1 MEIVIYIGIV
11 VVDYISVLVWEFIF
25 YCVIDKLSGFINS
38 SLIVLMISLFNCFKV
53 VKWMKRWFVE
63 FEKIYLLFEVLLGVG
78 FDGIVILLMGIF
90 LGFKGE
96 VLFLFKE
103 IMVFFVNLCNL
114 SIFKMEIN
122 KWIF

>member
-1 MEIVIYIGIV
+1 
-11 VVDYISVLVWEFIF
+11 
-25 YCVIDKLSGFINS
+25 
-38 SLIVLMISLFNCFKV
+38 MISLFNCFKV
-53 VKWMKRWFVE
+53 VKWIKWWFVE

-90 LGFKGE
+90 SGFKGE

-103 IMVFFVNLCNL
+103 ITVFFVNSCNL

-122 KWIF
+122 KWIC

>member
-1 MEIVIYIGIV
+1 
-11 VVDYISVLVWEFIF
+11 
-25 YCVIDKLSGFINS
+25 
-38 SLIVLMISLFNCFKV
+38 MISLFNCFKF
-53 VKWMKRWFVE
+53 VKWMKWWFVE

-90 LGFKGE
+90 SGFKGE

-103 IMVFFVNLCNL
+103 ITVFFVNSCNL
-114 SIFKMEIN
+114 SIFKMERN

>member
-1 MEIVIYIGIV
+1 
-11 VVDYISVLVWEFIF
+11 
-25 YCVIDKLSGFINS
+25 
-38 SLIVLMISLFNCFKV
+38 MISLFNCFKF
-53 VKWMKRWFVE
+53 VKWMKWWFVE

-90 LGFKGE
+90 SGFKGE

-103 IMVFFVNLCNL
+103 ITVFFVNSCNL

>member
-1 MEIVIYIGIV
+1 
-11 VVDYISVLVWEFIF
+11 
-25 YCVIDKLSGFINS
+25 
-38 SLIVLMISLFNCFKV
+38 MISLFNCFKV
-53 VKWMKRWFVE
+53 VKWMRWWFVE

-90 LGFKGE
+90 SGFKGE

-103 IMVFFVNLCNL
+103 ITVFFVNSCNL

>member
-1 MEIVIYIGIV
+1 
-11 VVDYISVLVWEFIF
+11 
-25 YCVIDKLSGFINS
+25 
-38 SLIVLMISLFNCFKV
+38 MISLFNCFKV
-53 VKWMKRWFVE
+53 VKWMKWWFVE

-90 LGFKGE
+90 SGFKGE

-103 IMVFFVNLCNL
+103 ITVFFVNSCNL

>member
-1 MEIVIYIGIV
+1 
-11 VVDYISVLVWEFIF
+11 
-25 YCVIDKLSGFINS
+25 
-38 SLIVLMISLFNCFKV
+38 MISLFNCFKV
-53 VKWMKRWFVE
+53 VKWIKWWFVE

-90 LGFKGE
+90 SGFKGE

-103 IMVFFVNLCNL
+103 ITVFFVNSCNL

>member
-1 MEIVIYIGIV
+1 
-11 VVDYISVLVWEFIF
+11 
-25 YCVIDKLSGFINS
+25 
-38 SLIVLMISLFNCFKV
+38 MISLFNCFKV
-53 VKWMKRWFVE
+53 VKWMKWWFVE